1 MFTLKGI
8 VNKMKKGDVLP
19 NGFVVGRGREPL
31 NITEASIRYAM
42 KNSKSNS
49 GAARFLNISLTTY
62 EKYARR
68 YIDDTSGKSL
78 WELQKNQRGVG
89 VKKPYNVLKGKFA
102 LKDILDGVYP
112 KYSVHHLKNRLM
124 NNADK
129 VQFKTC
135 CHNCGY
141 DERRIN
147 DNKIPLILDHID
159 DDWTN
164 HRRDNL
170 RFLCYNCFHNLK
182 GNLRGSQPQWRVE
195 QVNKAQFTIK
205 KNNKQS

>member
-1 MFTLKGI
+1 
-8 VNKMKKGDVLP
+8 MKKGDKMP
-19 NGFVVGRGREPL
+19 SGFILGIGRTPINLQEKQ
-31 NITEASIRYAM
+31 IRYAM

-49 GAARFLNISLTTY
+49 GAARFLNVSLTTY

-68 YIDDTSGKSL
+68 YIDEETGKDL
-78 WELQKNQRGVG
+78 WELQKNQRGKG
-89 VKKPYNVLKGKFA
+89 VKKPYNVTKGKFA
-102 LKDILDGVYP
+102 LKDILEGKYP
-112 KYSVHHLKNRLM
+112 EYSVYQLKNRLI

-129 VQFKTC
+129 VNFKTC

-141 DERRIN
+141 NEERIT

-164 HRRDNL
+164 HIRENL

-182 GNLRGSQPQWRVE
+182 GNIRGNQPQWRIE
-195 QVNKAQFTIK
+195 QVKKAKETIK
-205 KNNKQS
+205 RNKKNKKKE